1 MDKISPEQL
10 QLRFETFLVCAVLEQ
25 VISQQEADQL
35 LRATTEQAPP
45 GEVPFPPE
53 LMSAVGR
60 LIAWE
65 HNYPPT
71 LH

>member
-25 VISQQEADQL
+25 VISQKEADL
-35 LRATTEQAPP
+35 LMLATEQAIP
-45 GEVPFPPE
+45 GEAQFPPE
-53 LMSAVGR
+53 LMSAVTK
-60 LIAWE
+60 LVAWE
-65 HNYPPT
+65 VKFPPT